1 MAYTTYCT
9 RFDNRDKE
17 PSLFPFL
24 QPYEQDCEN
33 AEYIYNQNKKSGKER
48 ENSGRKPDGRCLGA
62 GYREPIRTIDYGTDR
77 ISYYQQRSSLQW

>member
-1 MAYTTYCT
+1 MTKKNVSLLCRNCTRVEMCLKEKSSKVLFMAYTTYCT

-33 AEYIYNQNKKSGKER
+33 AEYIYNQNKKYGKER
-48 ENSGRKPDGRCLGA
+48 ENSRR
-62 GYREPIRTIDYGTDR
+62 
-77 ISYYQQRSSLQW
+77 